1 MASGVNTGTAISGL
15 GHAALIGWALFG
27 GSFTAEPDPFTIT
40 EVSVISAEEFAAL
53 SAPQLPE
60 IAPVPVARPA
70 EPIPEPDPAPPPAPS
85 EPDPDPAPPPAP
97 SEPDLD
103 PAPPPPPPEP
113 EAPAPPDTA
122 SLLAPADTPA
132 PTPGQR
138 PRPRPVERVAPEPV
152 PAPPEDVATAPEA
165 REAVTPEPADA
176 PETVE
181 APREELAAE
190 EAAREIV
197 TEAEALE
204 PEGGPPLA
212 SRRPAARPERP
223 PEPDATSEPPRT
235 AAAEEEP
242 EAEQETTALDDS
254 VADALAAAAADALEP
269 ETPAAPPLSAA
280 QQGALVLAI
289 ASCWNLGS
297 LSSDALATTVV
308 VGVEM
313 TPDARPVAGSI
324 RLVRFSGGTEAA
336 ARQAFEAA
344 RRAILRCGATGYNLP
359 TEQYDRWRDI
369 EMTFNPESMRTR

>member
-1 MASGVNTGTAISGL
+1 VATGVNTGTAISGL
-15 GHAALIGWALFG
+15 GHAVLIGWALFG
-27 GSFTAEPDPFTIT
+27 GSFTAEPEPFTIT

-53 SAPQLPE
+53 IAPPLPE
-60 IAPVPVARPA
+60 LAPVPVARPS
-70 EPIPEPDPAPPPAPS
+70 EPVPEPEPEPAPAPPEPEPDPAP
-85 EPDPDPAPPPAP
+85 APPP
-97 SEPDLD
+97 
-103 PAPPPPPPEP
+103 PPPPPPEP

-132 PTPGQR
+132 LTPGQR

-152 PAPPEDVATAPEA
+152 PAPPDDVATAPEA
-165 REAVTPEPADA
+165 QEAVTPEPADA

-181 APREELAAE
+181 APREERAAE

-212 SRRPAARPERP
+212 SRRPGARPERP
-223 PEPDATSEPPRT
+223 AEPDATSEPPRT
-235 AAAEEEP
+235 AASEEEP
-242 EAEQETTALDDS
+242 EAEQETAALDDA
-254 VADALAAAAADALEP
+254 VADALAAAAADALASEA
-269 ETPAAPPLSAA
+269 PAAPPLSAA

-359 TEQYDRWRDI
+359 TEQYDQWRDI